1 MASKILR
8 WGNSVGVLLPA
19 HGVRQLG
26 ISVVGTPVRVIVA
39 EDCIR
44 IVPANQPRPSRSTSE
59 RPITATLEEVE
70 EPW

>member
-1 MASKILR
+1 MTSKILR

-19 HGVRQLG
+19 HGAKQLG
-26 ISVVGTPVRVIVA
+26 LSVVGTPVRVIVA

-44 IVPANQPRPSRSTSE
+44 IFPANQPRPSRSSYE
-59 RPITATLEEVE
+59 GPMTAPVEEVE